1 MTGVRLDDSQ
11 RFPKLTKAV
20 RVVAEGEK
28 PCLTKVMN
36 ELLNSDDEAAR
47 QLGEHIRSFSELSF
61 AQLVFGDGENDSAI
75 SLKTALNVLQ
85 IQNLELP
92 ASDTP
97 QEKYNLSE
105 MLSIAMMLPISSF
118 ALKFIHSDRHIFKV
132 VLFDEAWSVLNTSQ
146 GSHLATR
153 LVRAGRSMN
162 AGIYFV
168 TQNAND
174 LLDEKM
180 KNNIGMK
187 FAFRSTDSK
196 EIENVL
202 SLLNLKN
209 TEYNAST
216 LRELQNGQCL
226 FQDIS
231 GRVGVV
237 SINALFKDLFDAFDT
252 RPPAEKE
259 LEDGKIISNE
269 RLPLDGHEQMNDDK
283 TKSNKEEVYV

>member
-1 MTGVRLDDSQ
+1 MIRNAFQNYRT
-11 RFPKLTKAV
+11 AV
-20 RVVAEGEK
+20 HEVSEEEK
-28 PCLTKVMN
+28 PCLTKVV
-36 ELLNSDDEAAR
+36 EKLLNSEDKAAR
-47 QLGEHIRSFSELSF
+47 SLGHHIKSFSKLSF
-61 AQLVFGDGENDSAI
+61 APLLFGDGENDSAI
-75 SLKTALNVLQ
+75 SLETALNVLQ

-92 ASDTP
+92 APDTP
-97 QEKYNLSE
+97 QEKYNLSQ
-105 MLSIAMMLPISSF
+105 MLSVAMMLPISSF
-118 ALKFIHSDRHIFKV
+118 ALKFIHNDRGIFKT
-132 VLFDEAWSVLNTSQ
+132 VLLDEAWAVLNTSQ
-146 GSHLATR
+146 GSHLASR

-187 FAFRSTDSK
+187 FAFRSTDPK

-226 FQDIS
+226 FQDIT

-252 RPPAEKE
+252 RPPVEEVLKE
-259 LEDGKIISNE
+259 WRINSNGSPYMEDIKPIK
-269 RLPLDGHEQMNDDK
+269 DG
-283 TKSNKEEVYV
+283 KSNKEGVYV

>member
-1 MTGVRLDDSQ
+1 
-11 RFPKLTKAV
+11 
-20 RVVAEGEK
+20 
-28 PCLTKVMN
+28 
-36 ELLNSDDEAAR
+36 
-47 QLGEHIRSFSELSF
+47 
-61 AQLVFGDGENDSAI
+61 
-75 SLKTALNVLQ
+75 
-85 IQNLELP
+85 
-92 ASDTP
+92 
-97 QEKYNLSE
+97 
-105 MLSIAMMLPISSF
+105 
-118 ALKFIHSDRHIFKV
+118 
-132 VLFDEAWSVLNTSQ
+132 
-146 GSHLATR
+146 
-153 LVRAGRSMN
+153 MN

-187 FAFRSTDSK
+187 FAFRSTDPK

-252 RPPAEKE
+252 RPPAKE
-259 LEDGKIISNE
+259 ENYRIEDEVAASE
-269 RLPLDGHEQMNDDK
+269 EEHFTDK
-283 TKSNKEEVYV
+283 SDKEEVYV